1 MTFADP
7 APAAAEAEKPARRQ
21 RSRRQRLAGAV
32 LGVAAVSGSALV
44 LSAGISTGTAAA
56 RPIGPNQ
63 CTLYL
68 NRATLYET
76 WAEEAYQAF
85 ITAAEQGNDAE
96 AEAQSNLMRNYDD
109 IAVQQRELADIAG
122 C

>member
-1 MTFADP
+1 
-7 APAAAEAEKPARRQ
+7 
-21 RSRRQRLAGAV
+21 
-32 LGVAAVSGSALV
+32 VSGSALV
-44 LSAGISTGTAAA
+44 LSAGISTGSASA
-56 RPIGPNQ
+56 RPIGADQ
-63 CTLYL
+63 CTVYL
-68 NRATLYET
+68 DLATLYEG

-109 IAVQQRELADIAG
+109 TAAQQRDLADIAG